1 MAILLNDL
9 LKLTDEELKKFVK
22 ILENAKDFVEKCTC
36 DDETSYYSCLKM
48 YRN

>member
-22 ILENAKDFVEKCTC
+22 ILGNAKDFVEKL
-36 DDETSYYSCLKM
+36 YI
-48 YRN
+48 